1 MCVKIAV
8 ASMCLGWDFGGKRE
22 RESVCVGVC
31 VWATDGERERG
42 RRTGVEA
49 EQSQIISRAH
59 VSRSFIS
66 WAYSR
71 AGP

>member
-31 VWATDGERERG
+31 VWATDGERERETDGGGG
-42 RRTGVEA
+42 RTVTNH
-49 EQSQIISRAH
+49 QSRARQSVIH
-59 VSRSFIS
+59 QLGVQ
-66 WAYSR
+66 
-71 AGP
+71 